1 MAAIQD
7 DFAAYTTIGERVAPP
22 VEQKSR
28 KPQGTGPAFGVNSK
42 LEPFVLLAKSARG
55 SGAAA
60 LVSQAVGAAGVF
72 VFSELLEQSS
82 IKDSVEQLE
91 KSDNEQHRA
100 QYRLLELF
108 AYGTWGDY
116 VGASMLAAKR
126 DSFPTLTAEQETKLK
141 QLTILTL
148 ATQSRSI
155 PYATLLSTLS
165 LPDVPALE
173 DLLISAFYSGVLS
186 GRLDQKASLLEVLSA
201 HGRDVRPSPVAA
213 SESMDLDASAPS
225 ASSAIAPSV
234 ADLTASLTAF
244 ATRLSTL
251 LSSLDTHINT
261 LRTAQLNAVQSQ
273 LLHEERVKATIE
285 EVQKSD
291 KSGSGKGGWKGA
303 LGDAAS
309 RATSALAQGAAN
321 LAGVASG
328 GGAEGMDVDLPA
340 PPAAGGSRGAP
351 PPAPPGGAGSGDRT
365 AGAGGAGRARK
376 RGRI

>member
-82 IKDSVEQLE
+82 IKDLE

-116 VGASMLAAKR
+116 VAKR